1 MSLHSKPSIQP
12 SIRPQSGLNPPS
24 IRPQFG
30 LDPAVNPLLFALEDG
45 GGGGG
50 PRAHGVDVGDVAGG
64 RDRDGAE
71 EEGEGEGEGEGGR
84 EEEGKEGERG
94 AFSSRFGK
102 SERAIERR
110 PAIRAIKIKP

>member
-1 MSLHSKPSIQP
+1 MGGHLLGLH
-12 SIRPQSGLNPPS
+12 RHLG
-24 IRPQFG
+24 
-30 LDPAVNPLLFALEDG
+30 PLGDARLERRG
-45 GGGGG
+45 RLHREGASE
-50 PRAHGVDVGDVAGG
+50 RASERA
-64 RDRDGAE
+64 R
-71 EEGEGEGEGEGGR
+71 EEGREGEGEGGR